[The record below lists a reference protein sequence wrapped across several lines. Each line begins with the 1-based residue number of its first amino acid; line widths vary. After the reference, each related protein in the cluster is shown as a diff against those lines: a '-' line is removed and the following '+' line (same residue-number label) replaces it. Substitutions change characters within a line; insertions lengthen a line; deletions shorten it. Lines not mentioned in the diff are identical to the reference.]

1 MASLGSLK
9 RGMTLTL
16 MMIMAFFFA
25 LIMVLVTQLN
35 LGNKTVE
42 FILVGFLTVLFILFQ
57 WLIGPA
63 IVKRSTKLKYLKPG
77 ENLFLEQLVNELSQ
91 HAGVPLPKLAIVED
105 PTPNAF
111 VFGRSLRSST
121 LAVHTGLLRQLNT
134 DEVKAVLAHE
144 IGHLRHK
151 DVIIMTIVSAI
162 PILAYM
168 IARTFMYGSIFGGG
182 RRGGGS
188 RNDSGLAMIAIAI
201 ISFVI
206 YFVTQL
212 LVLRLSR
219 MREYYADS
227 YSATVTENPHSL
239 SSALAKITYGLS
251 LSKKEP
257 NGVRAFYIGD
267 PSSAKREISAIME
280 NKSKYDLDGDG
291 VIDENEL
298 TIAMEEEAKKT
309 SWGRVNELFSTHPPT
324 FKRILNLK
332 QIEEEIK
339 TTGSVSGN
347 IYKNI

>member
-1 MASLGSLK
+1 MASLGALR

-16 MMIMAFFFA
+16 AMIMAFFFA
-25 LIMVLVTQLN
+25 LIMVLVFL
-35 LGNKTVE
+35 LIPESGIFGYV
-42 FILVGFLTVLFILFQ
+42 LVGFLTTLFILFQ
-57 WLIGPA
+57 WLIGPT
-63 IVKRSTKLKYLKPG
+63 IVRLSTRLKYLKPG
-77 ENLFLEQLVNELSQ
+77 ENLFLEQLVSELSLN
-91 HAGVPLPKLAIVED
+91 AEVPLPKLAIVED

-111 VFGRSLRSST
+111 VFGRSLKSST
-121 LAVHTGLLRQLNT
+121 LAVHTGLLRALNQ
-134 DEVKAVLAHE
+134 DEIKAVLGHE

-182 RRGGGS
+182 RRGGS
-188 RNDSGLAMIAIAI
+188 RDNSGLALIAIAV

-227 YSATVTENPHSL
+227 YSAMLTQNPHSL

-257 NGVRAFYIGD
+257 HGVRAFYIGD
-267 PSSAKREISAIME
+267 PSNAKREISTIME

-298 TIAMEEEAKKT
+298 AIAMEEEAKKT

-324 FKRILNLK
+324 FKRVLNLK
-332 QIEEEIK
+332 QIEDELK

>member
-1 MASLGSLK
+1 MASLGALK

-16 MMIMAFFFA
+16 AMIMAFFFA
-25 LIMVLVTQLN
+25 LIMVLVYMLIP
-35 LGNKTVE
+35 GSGMSG

-57 WLIGPA
+57 WLIGPS
-63 IVKRSTKLKYLKPG
+63 IVKWSTKLKYLQPG
-77 ENLFLEQLVNELSQ
+77 ENMFLEQLVDELS
-91 HAGVPLPKLAIVED
+91 HSANVPLPKLAIVED

-121 LAVHTGLLRQLNT
+121 LAVHTGLLRQLNR

-168 IARTFMYGSIFGGG
+168 IARTFMYGGMFGGG
-182 RRGGGS
+182 RRGGRDNSAG
-188 RNDSGLAMIAIAI
+188 AMLAIAV

-227 YSATVTENPHSL
+227 YSAMVTENPHSL

-257 NGVRAFYIGD
+257 HGVRAFYIGD
-267 PSSAKREISAIME
+267 PSNAKREISTIMN

-298 TIAMEEEAKKT
+298 TAAMEEEAKKT
-309 SWGRVNELFSTHPPT
+309 GWGRANELFSTHPPT

-332 QIEEEIK
+332 QIEEEIN
-339 TTGSVSGN
+339 TTGSISGN
-347 IYKNI
+347 IYKNF